1 MPQWENRVKWC
12 KIQDTRN
19 SKSWIS
25 TLILCVIIPL
35 FPLSYSTSFI
45 GIAPVILWNQTGG
58 YPLSCI
64 WRSLLCSHTELWK
77 QVTPQPAHLPRQRQS
92 SLTLGYIK
100 DDVALPHMLNFK
112 TSNNMKF
119 PSIFLEGGWSSL
131 HSFSHLQKVTMK
143 YLNFSNLIFQLL
155 QLSLLA
161 LWNEPTHGRAIHR
174 ANIKLL
180 LLSFVTNYKRS
191 TGNPFLNMNET
202 HQGYNFL

>member
-1 MPQWENRVKWC
+1 MVQNSRYKKFQILNLNSDPLCYNTFVSIIIFYFFYWYSSSDFVEPNRRLPSLLYLEK
-12 KIQDTRN
+12 
-19 SKSWIS
+19 
-25 TLILCVIIPL
+25 
-35 FPLSYSTSFI
+35 F
-45 GIAPVILWNQTGG
+45 
-58 YPLSCI
+58 
-64 WRSLLCSHTELWK
+64 LLCSHTKLWK
-77 QVTPQPAHLPRQRQS
+77 QVTPQPAHLPRQSQS

-161 LWNEPTHGRAIHR
+161 LWKEATHGRAIHR